1 MLKENG
7 YQESITSKIFKRT
20 INNHSLSQ
28 SQQQTQA
35 PDIQEE
41 KIRKSIN
48 LPHVEGTSKKLRRVL
63 RSHKIR
69 STFYTEITF
78 EKLFGKPK
86 DRVLQKIKTILL
98 MKLPVVNANK
108 STLMNLNGL
117 QNCVQINTKD
127 MSGIAIVI
135 RMKLRNIVG
144 KQITESRSEIWLPIL
159 R

>member
-20 INNHSLSQ
+20 VNNHSLSQ
-28 SQQQTQA
+28 SLMQA

-63 RSHKIR
+63 RSNKIR
-69 STFYTEITF
+69 SAFYTEITF
-78 EKLFGKPK
+78 KKLFGKPK
-86 DRVLQKIKTILL
+86 DQVLQRIKTILL
-98 MKLPVVNANK
+98 MKLTVVNANK
-108 STLMNLNGL
+108 STLMNINGL

-135 RMKLRNIVG
+135 RMKLQNIAG
-144 KQITESRSEIWLPIL
+144 K
-159 R
+159 